1 MSQHMREQQIS
12 VPLPAALR
20 EFVER
25 EAEKQDRSLAG
36 VIRRF
41 VAAAAVAQA
50 ERRAQFGR
58 GASELSEQE
67 IANDDGD

>member
-12 VPLPAALR
+12 DPLPIALR

-25 EAEKQDRSLAG
+25 EAEKQDRSLAY

-50 ERRAQFGR
+50 KRRVR
-58 GASELSEQE
+58 VSEQE
-67 IANDDGD
+67 IADDDGD

>member
-1 MSQHMREQQIS
+1 MREQQIS
-12 VPLPAALR
+12 VPLPLALR

-25 EAEKQDRSLAG
+25 EAEKQDRSLAY

-50 ERRAQFGR
+50 KRRVR
-58 GASELSEQE
+58 VSEQE
-67 IANDDGD
+67 IADDDGD